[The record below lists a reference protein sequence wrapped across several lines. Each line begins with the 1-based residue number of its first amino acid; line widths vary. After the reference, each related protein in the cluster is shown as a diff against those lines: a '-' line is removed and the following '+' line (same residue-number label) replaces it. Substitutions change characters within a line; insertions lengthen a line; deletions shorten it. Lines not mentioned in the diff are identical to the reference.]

1 MMCRNCGI
9 NLPPGAVVC
18 PRCGTPTPYNITDG
32 SGSSP
37 QYDKTVAATPYSN
50 SPTPSTAYGVPPYG
64 SPQPANPYET
74 PPNPYGVPPQ
84 GPNPYGTP
92 AAASPGNYNAPP
104 PPPQQYIP
112 PVPPQQYI
120 PPVPQQYTPPPAK
133 KRGRA
138 GLIIGIIVLVVLIV
152 LVSIIGVVYSNG
164 QRQLAVQATAT
175 TTAQAHITATSV
187 AATATAVATTYPFS
201 NKVLL
206 NDPLSDNSKGM
217 KWDTSTNQT
226 GGSCQFT
233 AQAYHARETQA
244 GYFNTCFANQ
254 SHFSDFTFQVDMTI
268 MSGDRGGLLFRADSV
283 NNKLYYLRLDQNGT
297 YSLFLYVDNTG
308 TNARSLD
315 RGTATGFN
323 AGLNQKNTV
332 GVVAR
337 GNSIRLYVNKQLINT
352 ITDST
357 YTTGLIGLTAESNT
371 SSTEVVYS
379 NLMVFGL

>member
-1 MMCRNCGI
+1 MTCRNCGI

-64 SPQPANPYET
+64 SPQAANPYET
-74 PPNPYGVPPQ
+74 LPNPYGVPPQ
-84 GPNPYGTP
+84 GPNPYAAP
-92 AAASPGNYNAPP
+92 AVPSPGNYNAPP
-104 PPPQQYIP
+104 P
-112 PVPPQQYI
+112 PPQQYI

-133 KRGRA
+133 KRGRT

-152 LVSIIGVVYSNG
+152 LVGVVATLYQSG
-164 QRQLAVQATAT
+164 QNQLAVQATAT
-175 TTAQAHITATSV
+175 TTAQAQITATSV

-217 KWDTSTNQT
+217 KWDTGTNQT

-233 AQAYHARETQA
+233 GQAYHARETQA

-268 MSGDRGGLLFRADSV
+268 TSGDRGGLLFRADSV

-337 GNSIRLYVNKQLINT
+337 GNSIGLYVNKQLINT